1 MSKVAGGTIVVGWCV
16 FVGRGW
22 ELYEERLRC
31 GELKAGPEM
40 GKATPQRPGHAE
52 VVVWCVLFSA

>member
-1 MSKVAGGTIVVGWCV
+1 MAGGTVVVSWCV

-22 ELYEERLRC
+22 ELYKERLRY

-40 GKATPQRPGHAE
+40 GKATPQRPGHVE